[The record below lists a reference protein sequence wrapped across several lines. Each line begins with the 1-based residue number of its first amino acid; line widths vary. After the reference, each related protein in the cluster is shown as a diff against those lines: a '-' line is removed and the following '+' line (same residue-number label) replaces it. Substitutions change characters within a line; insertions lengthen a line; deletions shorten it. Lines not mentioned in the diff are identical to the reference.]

1 MGSGLS
7 SPVSPTYP
15 NSLQNSA
22 QHQRQSSLQKPLPTP
37 LPEVE
42 HSDTQHSSSRKVASG
57 PGTNLIPAA
66 EDVVRRAK
74 GNSYDTEVIEK
85 LAPGEYDY
93 FFSILVTCKVEQ
105 KSSACIAM

>member
-7 SPVSPTYP
+7 SPISPTHS
-15 NSLQNSA
+15 NSLPNSA

-42 HSDTQHSSSRKVASG
+42 QSDTQRSSIRKVANG
-57 PGTNLIPAA
+57 PSANLIPAA

-85 LAPGEYDY
+85 VAPGEYDY
-93 FFSILVTCKVEQ
+93 FLVFS
-105 KSSACIAM
+105 